1 MPAFPTTR
9 WSLIRASQQPP
20 RDAAAAWSALVRDY
34 RPAIVAYFRRGA
46 LARDAEDLAQEFLLH
61 SMQAGWWSR
70 ADADAGSFRR
80 FLLALLKRFRLNREN
95 TAQQRREV
103 LFDTNDSDGPHAATG
118 AEDSPEAQ
126 FDLQFAL
133 CLTRNALAALRERY
147 ARDGREAL
155 FAQLE
160 PWLADAPAQ
169 GELAALAAQLAIPA
183 NTLAVQLRRLRQRL
197 QESIRAALAELCL
210 ERAQVDADLAA
221 LRDALARGA

>member
-103 LFDTNDSDGPHAATG
+103 LVDATG
-118 AEDSPEAQ
+118 PDDLGERAAEQDSPEAQ

-133 CLTRNALAALRERY
+133 CLTRSALAALRERY
-147 ARDGREAL
+147 VRDGREAL

-160 PWLADAPAQ
+160 PWLAEAPAH
-169 GELAALAAQLAIPA
+169 GELAALAARLEIPP

-210 ERAQVDADLAA
+210 ERAQVDADLSS
-221 LRDALARGA
+221 LRDALARAA

>member
-1 MPAFPTTR
+1 MAAFPTTR
-9 WSLIRASQQPP
+9 WSLIRASQQLP

-80 FLLALLKRFRLNREN
+80 FLLVLLKRFRLNRES
-95 TAQQRREV
+95 TVQQRRDV
-103 LFDTNDSDGPHAATG
+103 LIDTNAPGDVPERVTDQ
-118 AEDSPEAQ
+118 DSPEAQ

-133 CLTRNALAALRERY
+133 CLTRGALAALRERY

-155 FAQLE
+155 FTQLE
-160 PWLADAPAQ
+160 PWLAEPPAH
-169 GELAALAAQLAIPA
+169 GELAALAERLAIPA

-197 QESIRAALAELCL
+197 QESIREALAELCL
-210 ERAQVDADLAA
+210 ERTQVDTDLAA
-221 LRDALARGA
+221 LRDALSRGT